1 MSAEN
6 PCPMWLYG
14 IACLLGVSEVAE
26 SQECG
31 SSGCGQ
37 GGPPHAY
44 LLVTPMGKSRFLAEN
59 AVISRFFGRN
69 LSKTDPK
76 IAPYQAV

>member
-14 IACLLGVSEVAE
+14 IACLLGVSEAAE

-37 GGPPHAY
+37 GGAPSCI
-44 LLVTPMGKSRFLAEN
+44 LIGDTDGKKQVFGGKRGY
-59 AVISRFFGRN
+59 ISIF
-69 LSKTDPK
+69 
-76 IAPYQAV
+76 